1 MSKYTIALMPGD
13 GIGPEQA
20 RAARVVLSTVEE
32 KYGIDF
38 DITEVEAGDKCLKD
52 NGVALP
58 EQTLEIARKSHACL
72 KGPVGETAAD
82 VIVKLRMT
90 FDLYVNLRPIKAYPN
105 IPAMRQDIDM
115 VFVRENTEDL
125 YKGIEFMVDN
135 NTAVGLR
142 VITEKGSRRIAEY
155 ALKLARKRGKK
166 VTAIHKSNVLRVTD
180 ALFAKTCR
188 DVAKGYPDVAYNELL
203 VDTAAMQLIREPQNF
218 GVLLTPN
225 LFGDILSDEAAQLV
239 GGLGMAPG
247 ANIGDGFAL
256 FEPIHGCAPDIAG
269 KQTANPCSMIL
280 SAGLMLSWL
289 GENHGDQVCA
299 VAAKQIEKAVESCLR
314 DGITTPDVGGSYTTQ
329 KVGEAVAKRL
339 VEA

>member
-1 MSKYTIALMPGD
+1 MTRYSIALMPGD
-13 GIGPEQA
+13 GIGPEQTQA
-20 RAARVVLSTVEE
+20 TRVVLSTLEE

-38 DITEVEAGDKCLKD
+38 EITEVEAGDSCLK
-52 NGVALP
+52 NRGVALP
-58 EQTLEIARKSHACL
+58 EQTLETMRGSHAIL

-82 VIVKLRMT
+82 VIVKLRMI
-90 FDLYVNLRPIKAYPN
+90 FDLYVNLRPIKSFPK
-105 IPAMRQDIDM
+105 IPAVREDIDM
-115 VFVRENTEDL
+115 IFVRENTEDL
-125 YKGIEFMVDN
+125 YKGIEFMVDS

-155 ALKLARKRGKK
+155 AFKVARKRRQK

-180 ALFAKTCR
+180 TLFANTCR
-188 DVAKGYPDVAYNELL
+188 DVAKNYADVAYNELY

-239 GGLGMAPG
+239 GGLGIAPG
-247 ANIGDGFAL
+247 ANVGDSFAL

-280 SAGLMLSWL
+280 SAGLMLDWL
-289 GENHGDQVCA
+289 GERHKDQVC
-299 VAAKQIEKAVESCLR
+299 VTAAKQIERAVQSCLR
-314 DGITTPDVGGSYTTQ
+314 DGITTPDIGGSFSTQ
-329 KVGEAVAKRL
+329 KVGEAVAQRL
-339 VEA
+339 VET